1 MPLVCQIPHEH
12 KDRAEIL
19 RLLAGLDIPADVS
32 LTISQST
39 YPALGWELM
48 VVSQA
53 SVSVRCV
60 PMKEGA
66 VGVLLAAARMIAG
79 AKAQA

>member
-1 MPLVCQIPHEH
+1 MPVVSRIPPEH
-12 KDRAEIL
+12 PQRAEIL
-19 RLLAGLDIPADVS
+19 RLLAGLDIPEGVS

-60 PMKEGA
+60 PMNEGPG
-66 VGVLLAAARMIAG
+66 GVLSVAAKMVAG
-79 AKAQA
+79 ARAQA